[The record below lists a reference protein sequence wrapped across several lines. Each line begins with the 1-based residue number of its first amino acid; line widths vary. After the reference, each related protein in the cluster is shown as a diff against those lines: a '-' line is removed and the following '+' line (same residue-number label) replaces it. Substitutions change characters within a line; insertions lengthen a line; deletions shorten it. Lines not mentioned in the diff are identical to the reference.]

1 MSVRTTEGN
10 VQGILGNH
18 YDNATSLVPFIDTAS
33 SLVDDIALLDSSIS
47 ATRLELIER
56 WLAAHY
62 YEHADQITQSR
73 STGGASGQFQ
83 GRTDMG
89 FDSTKYG
96 QEAKRLDS
104 SGMLVNLDQPLRPKA
119 GGFWLGKARDD
130 QLDVDER
137 TT

>member
-1 MSVRTTEGN
+1 MSVRTTERA
-10 VQGILGNH
+10 VKSILGGH
-18 YDNATSLVPFIDTAS
+18 YDGTTGLQPFIDTAS
-33 SLVDDIALLDSSIS
+33 SLVDDIAVADSSIS
-47 ATRLELIER
+47 ASRLELIER

-62 YEHADQITQSR
+62 YEHADPITASR

-104 SGMLVNLDQPLRPKA
+104 SGLLVKLDQPLRPKA
-119 GGFWLGKARDD
+119 GCVWLGKQPSS
-130 QLDVDER
+130 QLDADER
-137 TT
+137 T